1 MFGIAIELLAGRYA
15 ATAYN
20 DRDHVEWP
28 PHPAR
33 LFSALVATW
42 GGGDPLGETGAAER
56 AALEWLEQLPPPDV
70 LADAIESAG
79 FRKVV
84 PVFVPVNDAS
94 QVAEVDRGKL
104 DIAQAAL
111 VAATD
116 AKTRSKAEKD
126 VDKLRAKFAADTAKA
141 IAPPTKF
148 GKDARTGLD
157 VLPEHRGKQPR
168 TFPTATPATPHYA
181 FVWRDAAPSGDTI
194 TAIQRLLSQ
203 LARIGHSS
211 SQVRATVANDVEL
224 AELHEQVKLYR
235 PDERDGELVLRWV
248 APGQL
253 VRLCRA
259 YDQHRETEPR
269 VLPAQFVRY
278 TSRSGSELSAAAH
291 STFTADFVTFARVD
305 GPRLPITSVVGVA
318 RQFRRALMAHA
329 DEPIH
334 PMLSGH
340 QPDGSPSEEPH
351 AAVMPLPVVTGPYS
365 DGALIGIALVLP
377 RDCDVEARRAVLR
390 AIGRYE
396 QAYRDAVTD
405 DTPKI
410 KLDLG
415 DAGDLWL
422 RRVAWSEER
431 ATLDPRTWTRPS
443 CRWATA
449 TPIALDRNPG
459 DLHDRDPERRR
470 AAYEVA
476 CATVVDATH
485 RIGLPRPIEVDVLR
499 SCVLPGT
506 AKPRLYPRYPSHRDR
521 TQRVLVHARLVFG
534 KPVRG
539 PVLIGAGRYHGLG
552 LCLPVD
558 EVKERMR

>member
-42 GGGDPLGETGAAER
+42 GGGEPLGETGAAER

-70 LADAIESAG
+70 LADAIEAAG
-79 FRKVV
+79 LRKVV

-104 DIAQAAL
+104 DLAQAAL
-111 VAATD
+111 AAATD
-116 AKTRSKAEKD
+116 AKTRARAEKD
-126 VDKLRAKFAADTAKA
+126 VDKLRAKLAADTAKA
-141 IAPPTKF
+141 IAPSTKF
-148 GKDARTGLD
+148 SKDARTALE
-157 VLPEHRGKQPR
+157 VLPERRGKQPR
-168 TFPTATPATPHYA
+168 TFPTATPATPGYA
-181 FVWRDAAPSGDTI
+181 FVWRDAAPSGETI
-194 TAIQRLLSQ
+194 VAIQRLLSQ
-203 LARIGHSS
+203 LVRVGHSS
-211 SQVRATVANDVEL
+211 SQVRATLANDAEL
-224 AELHEQVKLYR
+224 AELRERVVLYR
-235 PDERDGELVLRWV
+235 PDDRDGELVLRWV

-278 TSRSGSELSAAAH
+278 TSRPASVRRVKAH
-291 STFTADFVTFARVD
+291 SIFTDDFVTFTRVG
-305 GPRLPITSVVGVA
+305 GPRLPITSVAGVA
-318 RQFRRALMAHA
+318 QQLRRALMAHA

-334 PMLSGH
+334 TMLSGH
-340 QPDGSPSEEPH
+340 RPDGSPSEHPH
-351 AAVMPLPVVTGPYS
+351 AAVVPLPVIVGPYA

-377 RDCDVEARRAVLR
+377 RDCEAEARHAVLR
-390 AIGRYE
+390 AIGKYE
-396 QAYRDAVTD
+396 HAYRDKATD
-405 DTPKI
+405 ETPRI
-410 KLDLG
+410 KLGLG
-415 DAGDLWL
+415 DVGDLWL
-422 RRVAWSEER
+422 RRVAWSDER
-431 ATLDPRTWTRPS
+431 ATLDPRTWTRS
-443 CRWATA
+443 SYRWATA

-459 DLHDRDPERRR
+459 DLQDRDPECRR
-470 AAYEVA
+470 AAYEAA
-476 CATVVDATH
+476 CAIVVDATH
-485 RIGLPRPIEVDVLR
+485 RIGLPGPIEVDVLR

-506 AKPRLYPRYPSHRDR
+506 AKPSLYPRYPSSSDR

-534 KPVRG
+534 EPVRG
-539 PVLIGAGRYHGLG
+539 PVLVGAGRYHGLG

-558 EVKERMR
+558 ELKERMR